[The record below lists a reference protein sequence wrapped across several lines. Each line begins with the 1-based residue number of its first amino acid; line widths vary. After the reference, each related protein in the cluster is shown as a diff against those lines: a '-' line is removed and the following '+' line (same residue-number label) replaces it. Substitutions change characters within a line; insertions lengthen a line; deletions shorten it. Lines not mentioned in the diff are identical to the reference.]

1 MECSQQYPFGRLH
14 RQSIQQNIMSPQR
27 SENTVSRW
35 STRARPIP
43 GTLIPSFCFET
54 IGEMAHYAAHI
65 VAGLVRERAAL
76 GQKTVIGLPAGS
88 TPLTTLREII
98 RLHREEDLDL
108 SSVVLFLLDEYYGL
122 PTDSPQSHKLWLENQ
137 LLQHVNI
144 PSEQVFLL
152 DGQLHPSDVDLHC
165 RRYDEAIQHA
175 GGFDLVLLGIGING
189 HIGYNEPFS
198 VKRSRTRLCTL
209 DPITRRGVASDFF
222 GEENVP
228 TQALTVGLSGILNAR
243 RILLLAIGEH
253 KAKILVEALEKP
265 TTDRVPASYLQ
276 EHGDVRV
283 LLDVPA
289 ASLLK
294 GASTPWLLGN
304 VTWNDELMKRATL
317 WLCNQTGKAL
327 LKLDADDFRAYDLHQ
342 LLRHHGPAELIA
354 QKVFRWML
362 DTIDYHPA
370 GTTPKR
376 AICFSPHPD
385 DDVISMGGTLIR
397 LIEDGHDV
405 HIAYMTSGNI
415 AVFDHDARRVAELVA
430 DYNQL
435 FQIEHDRSDQLADN
449 VKQAIE
455 QKRPGHPD
463 IDAILKIKGLIR
475 QSEARAGAIE
485 IGCKEENLHFL
496 DLPFY
501 RTGTIAKNPVG
512 PEDIAIIEALL
523 LRVAPDQIYV
533 AGDLAD
539 PHGTHRV
546 CAEAIIAA
554 LMNMK
559 ARNEK
564 IPEVLMYRGA
574 WQEYPL
580 HEIEIAVPLSPS
592 DLALKRQ
599 AIFMHES
606 QKDKA
611 LFPGSDPREFWQRAE
626 DRNRGTADSYN
637 RIGLPEFF
645 ALEAFARWK
654 GNAI

>member
-1 MECSQQYPFGRLH
+1 M
-14 RQSIQQNIMSPQR
+14 
-27 SENTVSRW
+27 
-35 STRARPIP
+35 
-43 GTLIPSFCFET
+43 PSFCFDT
-54 IGEMAHYAAHI
+54 IGEMAKYAAQI
-65 VAGLVRERAAL
+65 VASLVRERSAL

-88 TPLTTLREII
+88 TPLNTLREII
-98 RLHREEDLDL
+98 RLHQEDGLDL
-108 SSVVLFLLDEYYGL
+108 SSVELFMLDEYYGL
-122 PTDSPQSHKLWLENQ
+122 PADSPQSHKRWIEEH

-144 PSEQVFLL
+144 PGSQVHLL
-152 DGQLHPSDVDLHC
+152 DGQSHASDIELHC
-165 RRYDEAIQHA
+165 RRFDEAIQHA

-198 VKRSRTRLCTL
+198 VRKSPTRLCTL
-209 DPITRRGVASDFF
+209 DPITRRGAASDFF

-228 TQALTVGLSGILNAR
+228 TQALTVGLGGILSAK
-243 RILLLAIGEH
+243 RILLLAIGDH
-253 KAKILVEALEKP
+253 KAKIMVEALEKP
-265 TTDRVPASYLQ
+265 LSDRVPASYLQ

-283 LLDVPA
+283 LLDNPA
-289 ASLLK
+289 ASKLR
-294 GASTPWLLGN
+294 GASTPWLLGD
-304 VTWNDELMKRATL
+304 VVWDDELIKRATL
-317 WLCNQTGKAL
+317 WLCAQTGKAL
-327 LKLDADDFRAYDLHQ
+327 LKLDADDFRQYDLHQ
-342 LLRHHGPAELIA
+342 LLRHHGPTEVIA
-354 QKVFRWML
+354 QKVFRLML
-362 DTIDYHPA
+362 DTIDYHP
-370 GTTPKR
+370 GGNEKKK

-430 DYNQL
+430 DYNQI
-435 FQIEHDRSDQLADN
+435 FQIDRDQSTKLVDDVRSSLDN
-449 VKQAIE
+449 KH
-455 QKRPGHPD
+455 PGHPD
-463 IDAILKIKGLIR
+463 PETILQIKGLIR
-475 QSEARAGAIE
+475 RNEARAGAVA
-485 IGCKEENLHFL
+485 IGCAEENLYFL

-512 PEDIAIIEALL
+512 PEDIAIIEELL
-523 LRVAPDQIYV
+523 IRVAPDQIYV

-546 CAEAIIAA
+546 CAEAIFAA
-554 LMNMK
+554 LGNMK
-559 ARNEK
+559 ERDEK
-564 IPEVLMYRGA
+564 VPEVLLYRGA

-637 RIGLPEFF
+637 AIGLPEFF
-645 ALEAFARWK
+645 ALEAFVRWK
-654 GNAI
+654 GAPI

>member
-1 MECSQQYPFGRLH
+1 MSPYAKLH
-14 RQSIQQNIMSPQR
+14 RKTIPTNNMIQHR
-27 SENTVSRW
+27 SDNTSRLM
-35 STRARPIP
+35 TRARPIA
-43 GTLIPSFCFET
+43 GTAIPSFCFET
-54 IGEMAHYAAHI
+54 IAEMARYAAHI

-76 GQKTVIGLPAGS
+76 GQKTVIGMPAGS

-98 RLHREEDLDL
+98 RLHRDEGLDL
-108 SSVVLFLLDEYYGL
+108 SSVELFLLDEYYGL
-122 PTDSPQSHKLWLENQ
+122 PADSPQSHKLWLETQ

-144 PSEQVFLL
+144 PADQVHVL
-152 DGQLHPSDVDLHC
+152 DGQLHQNDVDLHC

-228 TQALTVGLSGILNAR
+228 TQALTVGLSGILAAR

-253 KAKILVEALEKP
+253 KAKIVVEALERSVN
-265 TTDRVPASYLQ
+265 DRVPASYLQ

-283 LLDVPA
+283 LLDGPA

-304 VTWNDELMKRATL
+304 VTWDDELIKRATL
-317 WLCNQTGKAL
+317 WLCGQTGKAL
-327 LKLDADDFRAYDLHQ
+327 LKLDADDFRAHDLHQ
-342 LLRHHGPAELIA
+342 LLRHHGPAEVIA

-370 GTTPKR
+370 GNSKKKCL
-376 AICFSPHPD
+376 CFSPHPD

-430 DYNQL
+430 DYNRI
-435 FQIEHDRSDQLADN
+435 FEIDRDRSTHLSED
-449 VKQAIE
+449 VRRSIE
-455 QKRPGHPD
+455 TKRPGHPD
-463 IDAILKIKGLIR
+463 PETILKIKGLIR
-475 QSEARAGAIE
+475 QNEARAGAVE
-485 IGCKEENLHFL
+485 IGCKESNLYFL

-501 RTGTIAKNPVG
+501 RTGTIAKKPVG
-512 PEDIAIIEALL
+512 PEDIAIIEDLL
-523 LRVAPDQIYV
+523 IREAPDQIYV

-546 CAEAIIAA
+546 CAEAIFAA
-554 LMNMK
+554 LGNMK
-559 ARNEK
+559 ERGDK
-564 IPEVLMYRGA
+564 IPDVLLYRGA

-654 GNAI
+654 GNPI